1 MATSLE
7 KMPLTVEK
15 VGIKKIYESEE
26 LKNFKVKNIHCKKI
40 EDVYGG
46 ELNFEALHEDRPYT
60 FTSLVTSLDGRI
72 AFSDAPQGPLIA
84 RENRCD
90 SEGALS
96 DWWILNMLRTVC
108 DGVMIGAGTMNAEAD
123 FTGHIF
129 DQDLEDA
136 RIEKGLNPVPYN
148 IITSIDRTD
157 IPFDHRMFHEKEL
170 PLFISTSKAG
180 LKVVEDNI
188 KNPYIVIGPL
198 NSKEDVKE
206 DMIENMKNSDG
217 KVVVI
222 ITGDRVPDSKVAFYL
237 LKKFGID
244 KLLIETPSYMHY
256 LVGEELMDELFFN
269 YSCIYIGGKA
279 LTIGQFGKEFTSKS
293 HPHTR
298 MLSIHSHSD
307 HFFYFRHKLI
317 YNR

>member
-7 KMPLTVEK
+7 KMPLLVEQIGLTK
-15 VGIKKIYESEE
+15 VYESNA
-26 LKNFKVKNIHCKKI
+26 LKDFKVSTMDCEKI
-40 EDVYGG
+40 RDVYG
-46 ELNFEALHEDRPYT
+46 ELKFETLHEDRPYT

-72 AFSDAPQGPLIA
+72 AFSDAPQGPLIS

-90 SEGALS
+90 PDGALS
-96 DWWILNMLRTVC
+96 DWWILNLLRTVS
-108 DGVMIGAGTMNAEAD
+108 DGIMIGAGTMSAEAD

-136 RIEKGLNPVPYN
+136 RIAKGLNPVPWN
-148 IITSIDRTD
+148 IITSLDGKD

-170 PLFISTSKAG
+170 PLMISTSKEG
-180 LKVVEDNI
+180 LKVVEENI
-188 KNPYIVIGPL
+188 ANPYLVIGPL
-198 NSKEDVKE
+198 ETKEDVTE
-206 DMIENMKNSDG
+206 EMLEAMKNANG
-217 KVVVI
+217 KVIVI
-222 ITGDRVPDSKVAFYL
+222 ATGDKVPDSKVAFYL

-244 KLLIETPSYMHY
+244 KLLVETPSYMHY

-269 YSCIYIGGKA
+269 YSCLYIGGKA
-279 LTIGQFGKEFTSKS
+279 LTIGQFGKEFTSKD

-307 HFFYFRHKLI
+307 HFFYFRHQLI
-317 YNR
+317 YNK